1 MFPLENG
8 GNFKPLVERTSRN
21 HILQSQ
27 FRYMKLTSLSIL
39 HSTPKENP
47 WKFSQL
53 ISLYSLFSI
62 LWKSW
67 WISSFQAGRLRHPA
81 KVRSR
86 KVYGSDQTK
95 TTLHVLSSSSA
106 YLLIVWYLYP
116 HPYLYIDM
124 LYLYL
129 YIYICLCYLLTQYPE
144 VKSLLAKKGVSDETR
159 LRWTALNHPGNSSET
174 LRCPHWRSSKS
185 SKR

>member
-1 MFPLENG
+1 
-8 GNFKPLVERTSRN
+8 
-21 HILQSQ
+21 
-27 FRYMKLTSLSIL
+27 MKLTSLSIL

-47 WKFSQL
+47 WNISQL
-53 ISLYSLFSI
+53 ISLLSLFSI

-86 KVYGSDQTK
+86 KVYGSDQTN
-95 TTLHVLSSSSA
+95 LHVLSSSSA

-116 HPYLYIDM
+116 HPFLYIDM
-124 LYLYL
+124 LYRYTS
-129 YIYICLCYLLTQYPE
+129 ICISISDISVYAICSGNTQ
-144 VKSLLAKKGVSDETR
+144 KWRACIQKKGLCDETR

>member
-1 MFPLENG
+1 
-8 GNFKPLVERTSRN
+8 
-21 HILQSQ
+21 
-27 FRYMKLTSLSIL
+27 MKLTSLSIL

-47 WKFSQL
+47 WKISQL
-53 ISLYSLFSI
+53 ISLLSLFSI

-67 WISSFQAGRLRHPA
+67 WISSFQAGRSPSEGQVEKGLWEWPN
-81 KVRSR
+81 KNNPTCVIIVQCIPS
-86 KVYGSDQTK
+86 YCLISI
-95 TTLHVLSSSSA
+95 SA
-106 YLLIVWYLYP
+106 SISI
-116 HPYLYIDM
+116 YIYM

-144 VKSLLAKKGVSDETR
+144 VKSLLAKKGC
-159 LRWTALNHPGNSSET
+159 LRRNASPWTALNHPGNSSET